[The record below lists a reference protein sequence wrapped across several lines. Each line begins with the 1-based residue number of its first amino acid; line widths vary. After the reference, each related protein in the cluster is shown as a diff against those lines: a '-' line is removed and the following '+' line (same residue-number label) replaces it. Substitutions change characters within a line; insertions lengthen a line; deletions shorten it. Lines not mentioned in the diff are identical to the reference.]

1 MSIRLDKNRLTQVN
15 TQGQGDQT
23 AYEKL
28 SVPFSITLPL
38 AQEPA
43 QNPNQP
49 AQPTSEAPAHPSA
62 PKPAE
67 PSS

>member
-1 MSIRLDKNRLTQVN
+1 MSIRIKKSQLPGNLPD
-15 TQGQGDQT
+15 
-23 AYEKL
+23 YEKL
-28 SVPFSITLPL
+28 GVPISITLPI
-38 AQEPA
+38 AQVPA

-49 AQPTSEAPAHPSA
+49 AQPAGESPGQPSA

>member
-1 MSIRLDKNRLTQVN
+1 MSIRINKVQPV
-15 TQGQGDQT
+15 QGELSD
-23 AYEKL
+23 YEKK
-28 SVPFSITLPL
+28 SVPVSITLPI

-49 AQPTSEAPAHPSA
+49 AQPSIEPPAQPSA

>member
-1 MSIRLDKNRLTQVN
+1 MSIRIDKSRLTQAELS
-15 TQGQGDQT
+15 D
-23 AYEKL
+23 YEKQ
-28 SVPFSITLPL
+28 SVPFSITLPI

-49 AQPTSEAPAHPSA
+49 AQPTSEAPVQPSP

>member
-1 MSIRLDKNRLTQVN
+1 MSIRINKVQPTQNVLS
-15 TQGQGDQT
+15 D
-23 AYEKL
+23 YEKK
-28 SVPFSITLPL
+28 SVPVSITLPI
-38 AQEPA
+38 AQVPA

-49 AQPTSEAPAHPSA
+49 AQPASESPAQPSA